1 MTGGPA
7 VRSGNQRIFP
17 WIGQGG
23 RGYAMNEP
31 FQALHNLPSA
41 DEVVRLLYKRDAF
54 KKVPRRRVPPVGVS
68 LRVPPLGAR
77 PPLAR
82 ARSRPLPQA
91 PYGVN
96 SLATWFAN
104 VRRAA
109 FARPGPSRRA
119 HPGELPLRPS
129 RSRPPPLQVAIHDF
143 FRTATGTDGGTHPER
158 GLPDSEQAG
167 DAWGWWGASEG
178 RVCVCG

>member
-68 LRVPPLGAR
+68 LLSLLLEPAPP
-77 PPLAR
+77 
-82 ARSRPLPQA
+82 
-91 PYGVN
+91 
-96 SLATWFAN
+96 
-104 VRRAA
+104 
-109 FARPGPSRRA
+109 
-119 HPGELPLRPS
+119 
-129 RSRPPPLQVAIHDF
+129 
-143 FRTATGTDGGTHPER
+143 
-158 GLPDSEQAG
+158 
-167 DAWGWWGASEG
+167 
-178 RVCVCG
+178 